1 MSKWG
6 RIGVSNSRQAEERVE
21 SGTSELEV
29 AAIQIQKC
37 GRLGTVPVCDDNL
50 TRLQQERGA
59 I

>member
-21 SGTSELEV
+21 SGTSEV

-37 GRLGTVPVCDDNL
+37 GRLGTVPVYDDNL
-50 TRLQQERGA
+50 TRLKQERGA